1 MQKKRHLKKWVKDAI
16 NTTIILSLL
25 FLILWLYGAIN
36 NKIDTEARKQCLQVN
51 DSNYCD
57 YFINKANK

>member
-1 MQKKRHLKKWVKDAI
+1 MEKRHLKKWVKTTI
-16 NTTIILSLL
+16 NTISILTIL

-51 DSNYCD
+51 DASYCD
-57 YFINKANK
+57 YFINKANR